1 MARLL
6 GLAMAL
12 APALAQIYAP
22 GAATQP
28 PRPSGLGIVT
38 SHPMPD
44 LPPGE
49 PDTYGAGA
57 SIPQYGAWYN
67 YEQKP
72 IPDQTASAPSF
83 RPTLDPNTPPGEREY
98 TLDVEYR
105 AAAPDGFLRRLTVI
119 NGQFP
124 GPIIEG
130 VKGDTMVIHVN
141 NRIDEPTSIHW
152 HGIHQNRTQWMDGVP
167 GFTQCAIPPGG
178 SFTYR
183 FHLGAEQGTYWYHAH
198 FGNTMADGQLG
209 ALIIH
214 APDDPL
220 LGQFDDDQML
230 YVADYWEDD
239 SETIVAAAKAPGGY
253 RGCAPVDVPDAVI
266 LNGVGQVDC
275 GFVQRGVPC
284 NTDVPPHE
292 VRAAPGKRVRLRL
305 LHHGSHSLL
314 YVSIDGHSMTVIEAD
329 DTAIEAIRLNE
340 LVIAPGQRYSVVV
353 ELNQAAHGAGYWIRA
368 RSGTGC
374 YNDKWRVD
382 GKAILRYFDDGGS
395 EDGLVLPE
403 TEQWGGLPDM
413 GKPDCRDLD
422 DLGYP
427 LTPLVAIDPPP
438 TADESHLF
446 TSSFGFFTDPQ
457 TGAYNG
463 WGFNNVSYT
472 NYINDPL
479 LKVVQDGRVIE
490 PGRIASAS
498 FTGGYGYAADIIVN
512 QLDGA
517 PHPFHL
523 HGRPVSIVARGRGVI
538 NSTEGIE
545 LNLSNPTR
553 RDTFTIGPESW
564 VVLRLPLDNPGVW
577 AFHCHIGW
585 HLSVGKMAAV
595 VVRPDAIRSIEQPQD
610 WLALCGGTDSGAI
623 GPGRRSYVPPQGRYS

>member
-1 MARLL
+1 MMRPLALVMAI
-6 GLAMAL
+6 
-12 APALAQIYAP
+12 APALAQVYAP
-22 GAATQP
+22 NMATP
-28 PRPSGLGIVT
+28 TARPTGLGIVT
-38 SHPMPD
+38 SLPMPD
-44 LPPGE
+44 LPAGE

-57 SIPQYGAWYN
+57 SIPQYGAWYH

-72 IPDQTASAPSF
+72 IPDQTVSAPNL

-98 TLDVEYR
+98 TFDVEYR
-105 AAAPDGFLRRLTVI
+105 AGSPDGFLRRLTVI

-124 GPIIEG
+124 GPILEG
-130 VKGDTMVIHVN
+130 VQGDTMVIHVN

-152 HGIHQNRTQWMDGVP
+152 HGIHQNTTQYMDGVP

-183 FHLGAEQGTYWYHAH
+183 FPLEKERGTYWYHAH
-198 FGNTMADGQLG
+198 FGNTMSDGLIG
-209 ALIIH
+209 AFLVH

-220 LGQFDDDQML
+220 AESFDDDQML

-239 SETIVAAAKAPGGY
+239 SETIVHAAKSPDGY

-275 GFVQRGVPC
+275 SFVQRDVPC
-284 NTDVPPHE
+284 NTEVPPHE
-292 VRAAPGKRVRLRL
+292 VRAVPGKRKRLRL

-314 YVSIDGHSMTVIEAD
+314 YVSIDGHSLTVIEAD
-329 DTAIEAIRLNE
+329 DVAIEPIRLNE

-353 ELNQAAHGAGYWIRA
+353 EMNQASHGAGYWIRA
-368 RSGTGC
+368 RAGTGC
-374 YNDKWRVD
+374 YNPKWRVD
-382 GKAILRYFDDGGS
+382 GLAVLRYFDDGGS
-395 EDGLVLPE
+395 EEGLS
-403 TEQWGGLPDM
+403 LPDTAIWPELTDT
-413 GKPDCRDLD
+413 GRPDCRDLD

-427 LTPLVAIDPPP
+427 LTPLEPVDPPAA
-438 TADESHLF
+438 ADESFVF
-446 TSSFGFFTDPQ
+446 TSSFGEFHDPQ
-457 TGAYNG
+457 TGGKYAG

-479 LKVVQDGRVIE
+479 LKLVEDGHEID
-490 PGRIASAS
+490 PSRIATAT
-498 FTGGYGYAADIIVN
+498 FTGANAADIIVN
-512 QLDGA
+512 QLDNA

-523 HGRPVSIVARGRGVI
+523 HGRPVSIVARGHGFL

-553 RDTFTIGPESW
+553 RDTFTIGPKSW
-564 VVLRLPLDNPGVW
+564 VVLRLPLDSPGVW

-595 VVRPDAIRSIEQPQD
+595 VVRPDLVRGIPQPED
-610 WLALCGGTDSGAI
+610 WASLCHGDPGAI
-623 GPGRRSYVPPQGRYS
+623 GPGRRSYMPPQRR